1 MSLKLTPEMLRKM
14 VIEERDA
21 LLEESKSSNSV
32 KKNINHKIDY
42 LKKLKIKEADLTKR
56 LKLVSK
62 TRQLLKNKVTEEL

>member
-14 VIEERDA
+14 VIEERDS